1 MNKSIIMFS
10 AVGFSTAGS
19 FLPMLFGNNDL
30 FSLWSI
36 GGGVVFGL
44 FGVWVGIQISKR
56 VD

>member
-1 MNKSIIMFS
+1 MFS